1 MLGTTEVEQKG
12 HEVENR
18 VAIGSP
24 RVRDGA
30 DIHRLVA
37 GCEPLDLN
45 STYAYLLLCR
55 HFGDTCVRA
64 EQEGRTVG
72 FVSAYRPPK
81 REDVIFVWQV
91 AVSAALRGQG
101 LAQRMLRELLARPAV
116 AGCRYVET
124 TVSPSNE
131 PSLRLFHRLARELG
145 APVAQQAMFQEED
158 FGDER
163 HESETLIRIGPFGR
177 NQRQGE
183 DRNEPQTLRSP

>member
-1 MLGTTEVEQKG
+1 
-12 HEVENR
+12 VENR
-18 VAIGSP
+18 VAIASP

-30 DIHRLVA
+30 DIRRLVA
-37 GCEPLDLN
+37 DCGPLDLN

-91 AVSAALRGQG
+91 AVSAELRGQG
-101 LAQRMLRELLARPAV
+101 LARRMLRELLARPAV
-116 AGCRYVET
+116 RGCLYLET
-124 TVSPSNE
+124 TVSLSNE
-131 PSLRLFHRLARELG
+131 PSLKLFHRLARDLG
-145 APVAQQAMFQEED
+145 APAARQVMFQEED

-163 HESETLIRIGPFGR
+163 HESETLIRIGPFGP

-183 DRNEPQTLRSP
+183 TPNESRNLRSP